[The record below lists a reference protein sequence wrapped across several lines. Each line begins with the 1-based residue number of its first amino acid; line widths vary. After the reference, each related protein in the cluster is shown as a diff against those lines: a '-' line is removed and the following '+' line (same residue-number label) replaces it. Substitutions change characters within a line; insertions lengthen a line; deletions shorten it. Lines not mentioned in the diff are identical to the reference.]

1 MKRFRKRS
9 NRIYAGVYI
18 DNSGFVKMNWHKDKL
33 KRDILRLSV
42 DTSGYDDEFGIKHIY
57 AYEYNPSIL
66 TNGLSKDSKNVW
78 RIFRNALKAGN
89 HIEMSD
95 LDNFVATGVARISEY
110 ESLDKFTVFVHVSP
124 THGNV
129 VLSRIGM
136 QIIEDKGDAE
146 LIDIELIKKVY
157 DEVTFDEILLR
168 NIMKEHK
175 DSESKIQEVLTS
187 IRNTF
192 ESHKDSGRLF
202 EMKSFLPRY
211 IRPAFRDFLKFKS
224 EDDRI
229 LYESLD
235 GANVLLY
242 DDFITSG
249 STIREMIF
257 YLNSIN
263 PRNRLTAFALIKQ

>member
-33 KRDILRLSV
+33 KQDILRLSV

-57 AYEYNPSIL
+57 AYEYNPSTL
-66 TNGLSKDSKNVW
+66 ADGLSKDSQNVW

-129 VLSRIGM
+129 LLSRIGM
-136 QIIEDKGDAE
+136 QILEDKGDAE

-157 DEVTFDEILLR
+157 DEVTFDEVLLR
-168 NIMKEHK
+168 KIMKEHK
-175 DSESKIQEVLTS
+175 DSESRIQEVLTS

-192 ESHKDSGRLF
+192 ESHKLQNQCRFYLF
-202 EMKSFLPRY
+202 LHFVQSFLH
-211 IRPAFRDFLKFKS
+211 
-224 EDDRI
+224 
-229 LYESLD
+229 
-235 GANVLLY
+235 
-242 DDFITSG
+242 
-249 STIREMIF
+249 
-257 YLNSIN
+257 
-263 PRNRLTAFALIKQ
+263 